1 MLKSLIERDGKVP
14 EKQKTA
20 YRRQAP
26 LSQSRNYRAETR
38 GTSSY
43 GGAYGAPRYQENM
56 NYRYPGINSTEIRNT
71 QYAGTE
77 RLRTGS
83 YESRKSYRAQSGVYQ
98 EKRPS
103 SNRRGNST
111 VNIQDKSYMRGYYPP
126 VYTAP
131 SERPMANG
139 MRTSSVSVY
148 ERPLGYT
155 GGTTVTVPGSEVQR
169 KILTREERLE
179 NKRKL
184 KARVLSI
191 LGIAVIFLMCV
202 LMLYRQ
208 SAIFGKNQE
217 IETLNSEYSKILVTN
232 EGIQSSIDKSI
243 ELGNLESVA
252 KNQLGMDNPDSSQ
265 IFYID
270 MGIKDEVVKSSSSK

>member
-1 MLKSLIERDGKVP
+1 M
-14 EKQKTA
+14 
-20 YRRQAP
+20 
-26 LSQSRNYRAETR
+26 
-38 GTSSY
+38 
-43 GGAYGAPRYQENM
+43 
-56 NYRYPGINSTEIRNT
+56 
-71 QYAGTE
+71 
-77 RLRTGS
+77 
-83 YESRKSYRAQSGVYQ
+83 
-98 EKRPS
+98 
-103 SNRRGNST
+103 
-111 VNIQDKSYMRGYYPP
+111 
-126 VYTAP
+126 
-131 SERPMANG
+131 
-139 MRTSSVSVY
+139 
-148 ERPLGYT
+148 
-155 GGTTVTVPGSEVQR
+155 TVPGSEVQR

-252 KNQLGMDNPDSSQ
+252 KNQLGMVNPDSSQ

>member
-1 MLKSLIERDGKVP
+1 M
-14 EKQKTA
+14 
-20 YRRQAP
+20 
-26 LSQSRNYRAETR
+26 
-38 GTSSY
+38 
-43 GGAYGAPRYQENM
+43 
-56 NYRYPGINSTEIRNT
+56 
-71 QYAGTE
+71 
-77 RLRTGS
+77 
-83 YESRKSYRAQSGVYQ
+83 
-98 EKRPS
+98 
-103 SNRRGNST
+103 
-111 VNIQDKSYMRGYYPP
+111 
-126 VYTAP
+126 
-131 SERPMANG
+131 
-139 MRTSSVSVY
+139 
-148 ERPLGYT
+148 
-155 GGTTVTVPGSEVQR
+155 TVPGREVQR

-252 KNQLGMDNPDSSQ
+252 KNQLGMVNPDSSQ

>member
-1 MLKSLIERDGKVP
+1 MPGR
-14 EKQKTA
+14 
-20 YRRQAP
+20 
-26 LSQSRNYRAETR
+26 ET
-38 GTSSY
+38 
-43 GGAYGAPRYQENM
+43 
-56 NYRYPGINSTEIRNT
+56 
-71 QYAGTE
+71 
-77 RLRTGS
+77 
-83 YESRKSYRAQSGVYQ
+83 
-98 EKRPS
+98 
-103 SNRRGNST
+103 
-111 VNIQDKSYMRGYYPP
+111 
-126 VYTAP
+126 
-131 SERPMANG
+131 
-139 MRTSSVSVY
+139 
-148 ERPLGYT
+148 
-155 GGTTVTVPGSEVQR
+155 QR

-217 IETLNSEYSKILVTN
+217 IETLNSEYNKILVTN
-232 EGIQSSIDKSI
+232 EGIQSSIDKSV

-252 KNQLGMDNPDSSQ
+252 KNQLGMVNPDSSQ

>member
-1 MLKSLIERDGKVP
+1 MKGRWDI
-14 EKQKTA
+14 
-20 YRRQAP
+20 
-26 LSQSRNYRAETR
+26 
-38 GTSSY
+38 
-43 GGAYGAPRYQENM
+43 
-56 NYRYPGINSTEIRNT
+56 PGR
-71 QYAGTE
+71 
-77 RLRTGS
+77 
-83 YESRKSYRAQSGVYQ
+83 
-98 EKRPS
+98 
-103 SNRRGNST
+103 
-111 VNIQDKSYMRGYYPP
+111 
-126 VYTAP
+126 
-131 SERPMANG
+131 
-139 MRTSSVSVY
+139 
-148 ERPLGYT
+148 
-155 GGTTVTVPGSEVQR
+155 EVQR

-252 KNQLGMDNPDSSQ
+252 KNQLGMVNPDSSQ

>member
-1 MLKSLIERDGKVP
+1 M
-14 EKQKTA
+14 
-20 YRRQAP
+20 
-26 LSQSRNYRAETR
+26 
-38 GTSSY
+38 
-43 GGAYGAPRYQENM
+43 
-56 NYRYPGINSTEIRNT
+56 
-71 QYAGTE
+71 
-77 RLRTGS
+77 
-83 YESRKSYRAQSGVYQ
+83 
-98 EKRPS
+98 
-103 SNRRGNST
+103 
-111 VNIQDKSYMRGYYPP
+111 
-126 VYTAP
+126 YTAP

-252 KNQLGMDNPDSSQ
+252 KNQLGMVNPDSSQ

>member
-1 MLKSLIERDGKVP
+1 MP

-26 LSQSRNYRAETR
+26 LSQSRNYQGETR

-43 GGAYGAPRYQENM
+43 GGAYSAPRYQEVIN
-56 NYRYPGINSTEIRNT
+56 RYSGISGVEAG
-71 QYAGTE
+71 YAGAE
-77 RLRTGS
+77 RRRTSDYNG
-83 YESRKSYRAQSGVYQ
+83 RKPYRTQSNYYQ
-98 EKRPS
+98 DRNLH
-103 SNRRGNST
+103 SNRVGNSL
-111 VNIQDKSYMRGYYPP
+111 NNMQDKSYMRGYYPP

-131 SERPMANG
+131 SERTLSNG
-139 MRTSSVSVY
+139 MQTPSVSAY
-148 ERPLGYT
+148 ERPLGYA
-155 GGTTVTVPGSEVQR
+155 GGTTVAVPGRETRR
-169 KILTREERLE
+169 KILTREERIE

-217 IETLNSEYSKILVTN
+217 IETLNSEYNKILVTN
-232 EGIQSSIDKSI
+232 EGIQSSIDKSV

-252 KNQLGMDNPDSSQ
+252 KNQLGMVNPDSSQ

>member
-1 MLKSLIERDGKVP
+1 MVKCLRNKRQHIEDKHLCRKAGITGR
-14 EKQKTA
+14 KQEA
-20 YRRQAP
+20 LHHMAV
-26 LSQSRNYRAETR
+26 LMVLL
-38 GTSSY
+38 
-43 GGAYGAPRYQENM
+43 RYQENM

-155 GGTTVTVPGSEVQR
+155 GGTTVTVPGER
-169 KILTREERLE
+169 FRE
-179 NKRKL
+179 K
-184 KARVLSI
+184 
-191 LGIAVIFLMCV
+191 F
-202 LMLYRQ
+202 
-208 SAIFGKNQE
+208 
-217 IETLNSEYSKILVTN
+217 
-232 EGIQSSIDKSI
+232 
-243 ELGNLESVA
+243 
-252 KNQLGMDNPDSSQ
+252 
-265 IFYID
+265 
-270 MGIKDEVVKSSSSK
+270 